1 VPDLRSVLLRPL
13 AAVLATACLGL
24 AARAADTTQL
34 PPTAPAYD
42 FDRDIKPILEA
53 SCVRCHGATRQKSSF
68 RLDTRNELLK
78 GGEENEKVIVE
89 GHSDRSPLI
98 LMVAGLVEDIPMPPR
113 KDGPPLTAQQIGFL
127 RAWIDQGA
135 KWPDGVRLVNTHV
148 AVETAETAK
157 IIASLPPPAARPID
171 FVKDIQPLLEGACYQ
186 CHGPRK
192 QEAGLRFDHKATAL
206 GAGGEIGPAIVPGR
220 SAESVL
226 IRLVATPGET
236 GMPREGPRLT
246 TEQIATLRAWIDQGA
261 VWPDAASVVLVDR
274 RNHWAF
280 RTPARPPLPRVQND
294 AWAKTPIDAFVLARL
309 EKEGL
314 TPASEADK
322 ATLLRRVS
330 LDLTGLPPTL
340 RELDAFLADK
350 APDAYAKQ
358 VERLLKSPHYGER
371 WARHWL
377 DAARYADSD
386 GFEKDKPRFAW
397 AYRDWVIDAINR
409 DLPYDRFIVE
419 QIAGDQLP
427 NAAQEQ
433 VVATGY
439 LRNSMIN
446 EEGGVDPEQF
456 RMEAMFDRM
465 EAIGKGVL
473 GLTVQCAQCH
483 NHKFDPILQE
493 DYYKLFAFLN
503 NDHEASKPVYSPG
516 DLMKLAEQRRQIREL
531 EENLRHT
538 TPDWAARMARWE
550 EAAKAGQPE
559 WTVVQPTVE
568 DISTGGQRYL
578 PQADGSFLAQGY
590 APTKHAVKMT
600 AKVDARSITAF
611 RLELLTDPNLP
622 LGGPGRS
629 FKGTSALTE
638 FHVEAAADSAAKPG
652 RVKFAKASA
661 DFGDAPDSP
670 LEPNF
675 DDKSGKKRVTGP
687 AGFAIDDKDE
697 TAWGIDAGP
706 GRRNA
711 PRQAVFTLE
720 TPIAHENGAHLVFLL
735 KQDHGGW
742 NSDDLMTNNLGR
754 FRLSY
759 TAATDPVA
767 DPLPKAVRE
776 ILSIPAGKRS
786 AAQTKAV
793 FSFWRTTVPEFTDT
807 NGKIEALAR
816 QHPEPST
823 SQLVLQARGESRDTR
838 LLKRG
843 DWLNPGKAV
852 KPGVPAALHPLPPNA
867 PPTRLTFARW
877 LVDPKSPTTSRTFV
891 NRVWQTY
898 FGTGL
903 VATSEDFG
911 TQSEAPSHPE
921 LLDWLAVEFVAKGWK
936 QKDLH
941 RMIVNSA
948 VYRQSSRI
956 EPVKLEKDP
965 YNRLLARGARF
976 RVEGEIVRDVA
987 LAISGLLNPKVG
999 GKSVMAPA
1007 PDFLFKPPASYAPFP
1022 WIEETGPDRYRR
1034 ALYTYRRRS
1043 TPFPM
1048 LQTFD
1053 APDGTT
1059 ACVRRARSNT
1069 PLQAL
1074 TLLNETVSME
1084 AARAFALKIIDEG
1097 GKTDAERLTYAFR
1110 RALSRPPTAPEEQL
1124 LIRLMEKQKA
1134 RVAEGWINTHALS
1147 TGKDELPKL
1156 PEGVT
1161 PATLAAYTVAARA
1174 LLSLDETITKQ

>member
-1 VPDLRSVLLRPL
+1 VPDSPSVLVRLVV
-13 AAVLATACLGL
+13 AMVATASL
-24 AARAADTTQL
+24 AFGVRAADVTKL
-34 PPTAPAYD
+34 PPAARSYD
-42 FDRDIKPILEA
+42 FDKDIKPILE
-53 SCVRCHGATRQKSSF
+53 STCVRCHGETRQKSSF
-68 RLDTRNELLK
+68 RLDTRDWLLK

-89 GHSDRSPLI
+89 GHSAKSPLI
-98 LMVAGLVEDIPMPPR
+98 LLVAGLVEDIPMPP
-113 KDGPPLTAQQIGFL
+113 KKEGVTLTARQIGLL
-127 RAWIDQGA
+127 RAWIDAGA
-135 KWPDGVRLVNTHV
+135 KYPAGVALVNTNPDTS
-148 AVETAETAK
+148 A
-157 IIASLPPPAARPID
+157 D
-171 FVKDIQPLLEGACYQ
+171 
-186 CHGPRK
+186 
-192 QEAGLRFDHKATAL
+192 TAL
-206 GAGGEIGPAIVPGR
+206 AEKVGEAVLERGKDHYAFKTPVRPALP
-220 SAESVL
+220 
-226 IRLVATPGET
+226 
-236 GMPREGPRLT
+236 
-246 TEQIATLRAWIDQGA
+246 A
-261 VWPDAASVVLVDR
+261 VKNP
-274 RNHWAF
+274 
-280 RTPARPPLPRVQND
+280 

-309 EKEGL
+309 DKEGI
-314 TPASEADK
+314 TPAPEADK

-340 RELDAFLADK
+340 QELDAFLGDTS
-350 APDAYAKQ
+350 PDAYAKE
-358 VERLLKSPHYGER
+358 VERLLRSPHYGER

-386 GFEKDKPRFAW
+386 GFEKDKPRYAW
-397 AYRDWVIDAINR
+397 AYRDWVIDAINK
-409 DLPYDRFIVE
+409 DVPYDRFVIE

-427 NAAQEQ
+427 DAAQDQ

-465 EAIGKGVL
+465 DAIGKGVL
-473 GLTVQCAQCH
+473 GLTIQCAQCH

-503 NDHEASKPVYSPG
+503 NDYEGSKPVYSPA
-516 DLMKLAEQRRQIREL
+516 DLMKLADQRRQIDEL

-538 TPDWAARMARWE
+538 TPDWHTRMARWE
-550 EAAKAGQPE
+550 DAAKIGEPK
-559 WTVVQPTVE
+559 WTVVTPTVE

-578 PQADGSFLAQGY
+578 PQPDGSFLAAGY
-590 APTKHAVKMT
+590 APTKHTVKMT
-600 AKVDARSITAF
+600 ATVKAPRITAF

-629 FKGTSALTE
+629 FKGTNALTE
-638 FHVEAAADSAAKPG
+638 FGVEAAAAGSTVKPT
-652 RVKFAKASA
+652 RLKFAKASA
-661 DFGDAPDSP
+661 DFGDAPDSV
-670 LEPNF
+670 LEPLF

-687 AGFAIDDKDE
+687 VAFAIDDKEE

-711 PRQAVFTLE
+711 PRKAVFTLA
-720 TPIAHENGAHLVFLL
+720 TPIVRATGTQLVFLL
-735 KQDHGGW
+735 KQNHGGW

-759 TAATDPVA
+759 TAAANPVA
-767 DPLPKAVRE
+767 DPLPKAVRDV
-776 ILSIPAGKRS
+776 LSIARDKRS
-786 AAQTKAV
+786 PAQTHAI
-793 FSFWRTTVPEFTDT
+793 FSYWRTTVPAFTET
-807 NGKIEALAR
+807 NDRIEAIVK

-823 SQLVLQARGESRDTR
+823 AQAVLEARPEMRDTR

-843 DWLNPGKAV
+843 DWLNPGKPIR
-852 KPGVPAALHPLPPNA
+852 PGVPAALHPLPAGA
-867 PPTRLTFARW
+867 PPTRLTLAKW

-921 LLDWLAVEFVAKGWK
+921 LLDWLAVEFVEKGWR

-941 RMIVNSA
+941 RLIVQSA

-956 EPVKLEKDP
+956 DPAKLEKDP

-987 LAISGLLNPKVG
+987 LAISGLLNPTVG
-999 GKSVMAPA
+999 GKSVMPPA

-1022 WIEETGPDRYRR
+1022 WVEETGADRYRR

-1043 TPFPM
+1043 TPFPV

-1053 APDGTT
+1053 APEGTT
-1059 ACVRRARSNT
+1059 ACVRRPRSNT

-1084 AARAFALKIIDEG
+1084 AARAFALKILDEG

-1110 RALSRPPTAPEEQL
+1110 RALSRPPTGPEQQL

-1161 PATLAAYTVAARA
+1161 PATLAGYTVAARA

>member
-1 VPDLRSVLLRPL
+1 VPDLRSALPRPV
-13 AAVLATACLGL
+13 AAVLVTACLAFGVRV
-24 AARAADTTQL
+24 AGVGQL
-34 PPTAPAYD
+34 PPAAPSYD
-42 FDRDIKPILEA
+42 FDTDIKPILEA
-53 SCVRCHGATRQKSSF
+53 NCVRCHGEKRQKSDF
-68 RLDTRNELLK
+68 RLDTRAGLVR
-78 GGEENEKVIVE
+78 GGEENEKVFIA
-89 GHSDRSPLI
+89 GHSDQSPLI
-98 LMVAGLVEDIPMPPR
+98 RQVAGLVRDLQMPPA
-113 KDGPPLTAQQIGFL
+113 KEGPPLTPKQIGLL
-127 RAWIDQGA
+127 RAWIDAGA
-135 KWPDGVRLVNTHV
+135 KYPAGVTLVNTN
-148 AVETAETAK
+148 ANADTADDAEAAK
-157 IIASLPPPAARPID
+157 IAAAVLDRG
-171 FVKDIQPLLEGACYQ
+171 KD
-186 CHGPRK
+186 
-192 QEAGLRFDHKATAL
+192 
-206 GAGGEIGPAIVPGR
+206 
-220 SAESVL
+220 
-226 IRLVATPGET
+226 
-236 GMPREGPRLT
+236 
-246 TEQIATLRAWIDQGA
+246 
-261 VWPDAASVVLVDR
+261 
-274 RNHWAF
+274 HWAF
-280 RTPARPPLPRVQND
+280 KAPVRPPLPRV
-294 AWAKTPIDAFVLARL
+294 AHAEWVRTPIDAFVIARL

-314 TPASEADK
+314 APSSDADK

-340 RELDAFLADK
+340 AELDAFLADTSK
-350 APDAYAKQ
+350 DAYAKQ
-358 VERLLKSPHYGER
+358 VDRLLASPHYGER

-377 DAARYADSD
+377 DVARYADSD

-397 AYRDWVIDAINR
+397 AYRDWVIDAIND

-427 NAAQEQ
+427 NAAQDQ

-465 EAIGKGVL
+465 DAIGKGVL
-473 GLTVQCAQCH
+473 GLTIQCAQCH

-503 NDHEASKPVYSPG
+503 NDHEGSKPVYAPG
-516 DLMKLAEQRRQIREL
+516 DLMKLAEQRRQIGEL

-538 TPDWAARMARWE
+538 TPDWAATMARWE
-550 EAAKAGQPE
+550 DAAKRAEPT
-559 WTVVQPTVE
+559 WTVVTPTVD

-578 PQADGSFLAQGY
+578 PQPDGSFLAAGY
-590 APTKHAVKMT
+590 APTKHTVKLT
-600 AKVDARSITAF
+600 TTVKAPRITAF
-611 RLELLTDPNLP
+611 RLELLTDPDLP

-629 FKGTSALTE
+629 FKGTNALTE
-638 FHVEAAADSAAKPG
+638 FAVETVAAGAKAKPV
-652 RVKFAKASA
+652 RVKFAKATA
-661 DFGDAPDSP
+661 DFGDAPDSV
-670 LEPNF
+670 LEPLF

-687 AGFAIDDKDE
+687 VGFAIDDKDE

-711 PRQAVFTLE
+711 PRKAVFTLAAPMVP
-720 TPIAHENGAHLVFLL
+720 TPGSQLVFLL
-735 KQDHGGW
+735 KQNHGGW

-759 TAATDPVA
+759 TTAAAPVA
-767 DPLPKAVRE
+767 DPLPKAVRD
-776 ILSIPAGKRS
+776 ILAIPRDQRS
-786 AAQTKAV
+786 PAQTNAV
-793 FSFWRTTVPEFTDT
+793 FSHWRTTVAAFKDT
-807 NGKIEALAR
+807 NDTIEAIAK
-816 QHPEPST
+816 QHPEPAT
-823 SQLVLQARGESRDTR
+823 AQAVLEARSDRRDTR

-843 DWLNPGKAV
+843 DWLKPGKAITA
-852 KPGVPAALHPLPPNA
+852 GVPAALHPLPPDA
-867 PPTRLTFARW
+867 PPTRLTLARW
-877 LVDPKSPTTSRTFV
+877 LVDRKSPTTARTFV

-911 TQSEAPSHPE
+911 RQSEAPSHPE
-921 LLDWLAVEFVAKGWK
+921 LLDWLAVEFMDKGWK

-941 RMIVNSA
+941 RLIVTSA
-948 VYRQSSRI
+948 VYRQHSRV
-956 EPVKLEKDP
+956 EPAGYEKDP

-987 LAISGLLNPKVG
+987 LAVSGLLNPAVG
-999 GKSVMAPA
+999 GKSVMPPA

-1022 WIEETGPDRYRR
+1022 WVEETGPDRYRR

-1043 TPFPM
+1043 TPFPV

-1053 APDGTT
+1053 APEGTI
-1059 ACVRRARSNT
+1059 ACVRRPRSNT

-1084 AARAFALKIIDEG
+1084 AARAFALKIVDEG
-1097 GKTDAERLTYAFR
+1097 GKTDTERLTYAFR
-1110 RALSRPPTAPEEQL
+1110 RALSRPPTERERQI
-1124 LIRLMEKQKA
+1124 LIQVIEKQKA

-1147 TGKDELPKL
+1147 TGKDALPKL

-1161 PATLAAYTVAARA
+1161 PATLAGYTVAARA

>member
-1 VPDLRSVLLRPL
+1 MPDFRSVLSRPL
-13 AAVLATACLGL
+13 AAVAATACLALGV
-24 AARAADTTQL
+24 RAAGIGQL
-34 PPTAPAYD
+34 PPAAPAYD
-42 FDRDIKPILEA
+42 FDKDIKPILE
-53 SCVRCHGATRQKSSF
+53 STCVRCHGETRQKSSF
-68 RLDTRNELLK
+68 RLDTREWLLK

-89 GHSDRSPLI
+89 GHSDQSALI
-98 LMVAGLVEDIPMPPR
+98 RLVAGLVEDIPMPP
-113 KDGPPLTAQQIGFL
+113 KKEGVTLTARQIGLL
-127 RAWIDQGA
+127 RAWIDAGA
-135 KWPDGVRLVNTHV
+135 RYPAGVTLVNTNV
-148 AVETAETAK
+148 SAETAESVEAEKIAK
-157 IIASLPPPAARPID
+157 AVLDR
-171 FVKDIQPLLEGACYQ
+171 
-186 CHGPRK
+186 
-192 QEAGLRFDHKATAL
+192 
-206 GAGGEIGPAIVPGR
+206 GR
-220 SAESVL
+220 
-226 IRLVATPGET
+226 
-236 GMPREGPRLT
+236 
-246 TEQIATLRAWIDQGA
+246 D
-261 VWPDAASVVLVDR
+261 
-274 RNHWAF
+274 HWAF
-280 RTPARPPLPRVQND
+280 KTPARPPLPRVTNT

-314 TPASEADK
+314 APAPEADR

-340 RELDAFLADK
+340 QELDAFLADS
-350 APDAYAKQ
+350 APDAYARQ
-358 VERLLKSPHYGER
+358 VERLLESPHYGER

-397 AYRDWVIDAINR
+397 AYRDWVIDAINE
-409 DLPYDRFIVE
+409 DLPYDRFIIE

-427 NAAQEQ
+427 NAAQDQ

-465 EAIGKGVL
+465 DAIGKGVL
-473 GLTVQCAQCH
+473 GLTIQCAQCH

-503 NDHEASKPVYSPG
+503 NDHEGSRPVYSPG
-516 DLMKLAEQRRQIREL
+516 DLMKLAEQRRQIGGL
-531 EENLRHT
+531 EEALRHT
-538 TPDWAARMARWE
+538 TPDWAGRMARWE
-550 EAAKAGQPE
+550 EAAKAGEPE

-590 APTKHAVKMT
+590 APTKHEVKMT

-629 FKGTSALTE
+629 FKGTNALTE
-638 FHVEAAADSAAKPG
+638 FHVDAAAADDETKPA

-661 DFGDAPDSP
+661 DFGDAADSP

-687 AGFAIDDKDE
+687 VGFAIDDKDE

-711 PRQAVFTLE
+711 PRKAVFTLE
-720 TPIAHENGAHLVFLL
+720 TPIAYEKGARLVFLL
-735 KQDHGGW
+735 KQNHGGW
-742 NSDDLMTNNLGR
+742 NSDDLMTNNMGR
-754 FRLSY
+754 FRLSF
-759 TAATDPVA
+759 TAAADPVA

-776 ILSIPAGKRS
+776 ILSIPREKRS
-786 AAQTKAV
+786 PAQTDSV
-793 FSFWRTTVPEFTDT
+793 FSFWRTTVPEFTET
-807 NGKIEALAR
+807 NEKIEALAR

-823 SQLVLQARGESRDTR
+823 SQMVLEARSEMRDTR

-843 DWLNPGKAV
+843 DWLNPGKAIR
-852 KPGVPAALHPLPPNA
+852 PGVPAALHPLPANA

-921 LLDWLAVEFVAKGWK
+921 LLDWLAVEFVEKGWK
-936 QKDLH
+936 QKALH

-956 EPVKLEKDP
+956 ESTSFEKDP

-976 RVEGEIVRDVA
+976 RVEGEIVRDLA

-1022 WIEETGPDRYRR
+1022 WVEETGPDRYRR

-1043 TPFPM
+1043 TPYPM

-1053 APDGTT
+1053 APDGTV
-1059 ACVRRARSNT
+1059 ACVRRTRSNT

-1074 TLLNETVSME
+1074 TLLNETVAME
-1084 AARAFALKIIDEG
+1084 AARAFALRIVGEG

-1110 RALSRPPTAPEEQL
+1110 RALSRPPTDRERQI
-1124 LIRLMEKQKA
+1124 LIQLMEKQKA
-1134 RVAEGWINTHALS
+1134 RVAEGWINTHALT
-1147 TGKDELPKL
+1147 TGKDELPNL
-1156 PEGVT
+1156 PKGVT
-1161 PATLAAYTVAARA
+1161 PATLAAYTVAART